1 MTLHV
6 CSGLGA
12 THFCGGAVID
22 TDWVLTAG
30 HCCAGQ
36 LPLTMHV
43 VAGGI
48 ELNNFEQEEQT
59 RNLRRIISHPE
70 FERYTKV
77 NDICLLQLQVTGDMY
92 MRCLY

>member
-1 MTLHV
+1 MHR
-6 CSGLGA
+6 SLGI

-22 TDWVLTAG
+22 RDWVMTAAS
-30 HCCAGQ
+30 CCINMIPAT
-36 LPLTMHV
+36 LHI

-48 ELNNFEQEEQT
+48 ELINWEHEEQT

-77 NDICLLQLQVTGDMY
+77 NDICLLQLQVSGDLC
-92 MRCLY
+92 MR